1 MEKPS
6 QQDYVGHWSEAS
18 IRRVM
23 DAWIMNGR
31 GNEFAPNEPITRAE
45 IAVVVDRL
53 LKQLHYMPCLFSRV
67 ILFGIMSTNPEEP
80 VKRSSAGVMLGGSF
94 FCKSNI
100 YGKSPGII
108 PRLFSYG
115 YTRRGG
121 MVRRQ

>member
-1 MEKPS
+1 MVRGIDS
-6 QQDYVGHWSEAS
+6 TGDGRGDH
-18 IRRVM
+18 
-23 DAWIMNGR
+23 DGR

-108 PRLFSYG
+108 RGFFLTG
-115 YTRRGG
+115 IHGGG